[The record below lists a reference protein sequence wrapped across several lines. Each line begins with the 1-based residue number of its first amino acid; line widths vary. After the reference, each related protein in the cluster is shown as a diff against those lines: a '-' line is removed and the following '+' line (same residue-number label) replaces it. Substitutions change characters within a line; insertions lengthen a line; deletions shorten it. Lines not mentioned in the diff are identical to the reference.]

1 VRILIDLI
9 CGLIEQPRAQIGA
22 SFLEARGGEAE
33 RLAAIGLVRPGR
45 APSTIAC
52 GACDEDHAATIEF
65 DNLAGRH
72 FHFCPV
78 AGRVEIDTRDLRVLE
93 IRAGAMVDLLVA
105 AFPVLPA
112 INRELVAGKVW
123 HLGEAIVGGTSL
135 TLIFACR
142 IGSGPA
148 FGALASAIA
157 TVPPT
162 EIGMIITCSPLPD
175 PRLSLPYRYTVV
187 SLREIASVQENRLV
201 INQQRIAAHIRA
213 VPGYQVRIRA
223 GAGRPSAEELVIDA
237 HHRRRERREPFV
249 SNTAEARSIVS
260 DLATAYPDRARL
272 GVSTVRRHLVTL
284 RSSKPPDSSID
295 QN

>member
-1 VRILIDLI
+1 MPNLLDTI
-9 CGLIEQPRAQIGA
+9 CDLIEQPRARIGA
-22 SFLEARGGEAE
+22 SFLEARCGEAD
-33 RLAAIGLVRPGR
+33 RLADIGLVQQGV

-52 GACDEDHAATIEF
+52 RACDGDHAATIEF
-65 DNLAGRH
+65 DNLARRH

-78 AGRVEIDTRDLRVLE
+78 AGRVEIDPRDLRVLE
-93 IRAGAMVDLLVA
+93 IRAEAMVDLLVA

-142 IGSGPA
+142 IGSRPA

-162 EIGMIITCSPLPD
+162 EIGMIITCGPLPD

-201 INQQRIAAHIRA
+201 ISQQRIAAHIRA
-213 VPGYQVRIRA
+213 VPGNQVRIRA
-223 GAGRPSAEELVIDA
+223 GAGRPSAEELVVDA
-237 HHRRRERREPFV
+237 HDRRRQRGEPFV
-249 SNTAEARSIVS
+249 SITAEARSIVS
-260 DLATAYPDRARL
+260 DLKTTNPDRAPL
-272 GVSTVRRHLVTL
+272 GVSTVRRHLRKL
-284 RSSKPPDSSID
+284 RSSEP
-295 QN
+295 